1 LERSTSSTICSSPFG
16 FEGLLRRAPAP
27 LLAQVEMV
35 ESGVYFKGKEDIKK
49 ERIKRMI
56 YFWVI
61 ILTSKYE
68 ITALTKVL
76 TFYSRF
82 Y

>member
-1 LERSTSSTICSSPFG
+1 
-16 FEGLLRRAPAP
+16 